1 MSTIKSS
8 AENLTL
14 NADGANNDV
23 IIQSNGS
30 TKVTVDGQNS
40 RVGIGTTS
48 PQNPLEIS
56 GNTNYLMRLTQTGTN
71 KHMLKT
77 VGNGASL
84 ELLCD
89 GANNYVGLN
98 STTNGDDIRFQT
110 NDGNERMRMLAAG
123 GLTFN
128 GDTAASNALNDYEE
142 GNHAA
147 AFTAASS
154 GSITI
159 GRNDLGYTKIGNMV
173 HCTGEISVSSVSSPN
188 GGTRL
193 SLPFAIASHTVDR
206 NMNWGGQGMICY
218 SVAHY
223 EDNPPC
229 LFASAGTSYVALLYQ
244 RDDNSFY
251 DYNAAAG
258 DTFMFSFSYKTSA

>member
-48 PQNPLEIS
+48 PQNPLEVS
-56 GNTNYLMRLTQTGTN
+56 GDTNYLMRLTQTGTN

-128 GDTAASNALNDYEE
+128 GDTAAANALDDYEE
-142 GNHAA
+142 GTFTIAMYSGQTGTVTNH
-147 AFTAASS
+147 FSK
-154 GSITI
+154 
-159 GRNDLGYTKIGNMV
+159 YTKIGNTV
-173 HCTGEISVSSVSSPN
+173 TINFRGTIN
-188 GGTRL
+188 G
-193 SLPFAIASHTVDR
+193 AQ
-206 NMNWGGQGMICY
+206 N
-218 SVAHY
+218 
-223 EDNPPC
+223 
-229 LFASAGTSYVALLYQ
+229 
-244 RDDNSFY
+244 NSFVRISGFPFSLANIHY
-251 DYNAAAG
+251 AATANYSNRQSVQLWMSSG
-258 DTFMFSFSYKTSA
+258 GYFYYQSTTVGGNNQAETAAWLDAATGIAINVTYII

>member
-128 GDTAASNALNDYEE
+128 GDTAAANALDDYEE
-142 GNHAA
+142 GTWTPVIAGTTGNH
-147 AFTAASS
+147 TIS
-154 GSITI
+154 GTS
-159 GRNDLGYTKIGNMV
+159 NYTKIGRLVTVNSYIYNGQNIGNTAAEWNF
-173 HCTGEISVSSVSSPN
+173 TGLPYAPIRDAVCSVRFHSVNVPSDVKWCIVQVQTGTNGLEVWGNRDNSSVDILQWSDI
-188 GGTRL
+188 GTGHVE
-193 SLPFAIASHTVDR
+193 FTCTYQA
-206 NMNWGGQGMICY
+206 
-218 SVAHY
+218 
-223 EDNPPC
+223 
-229 LFASAGTSYVALLYQ
+229 TS
-244 RDDNSFY
+244 
-251 DYNAAAG
+251 
-258 DTFMFSFSYKTSA
+258 